1 VSDRF
6 EQLELRR
13 RQLLVR
19 SARLRADLAADQQV
33 ILDALG
39 GVDRVLGRVRSIIS
53 FASPLLLAGGG
64 ALLLRLLRGSG
75 RAARPARAAGVA
87 GMVARGAT
95 WLSRARR
102 LLTVLSIIRAV
113 ARSRSRRHAQPQP

>member
-33 ILDALG
+33 IHDAIDS
-39 GVDRVLGRVRSIIS
+39 VDRAIGRVRSIAS
-53 FASPLLLAGGG
+53 FASPLLLAAGG
-64 ALLLRLLRGSG
+64 ALLLGLFRRF
-75 RAARPARAAGVA
+75 RPARAAV
-87 GMVARGAT
+87 RGFR
-95 WLSRARR
+95 WLTMARR
-102 LLTVLSIIRAV
+102 LLTLLSIVRAV
-113 ARSRSRRHAQPQP
+113 AQSRARRHAEPQP

>member
-19 SARLRADLAADQQV
+19 STRLRAELAADHQV
-33 ILDALG
+33 IVNALG
-39 GVDRVLGRVRSIIS
+39 GVDRVIGRVRSIVS

-64 ALLLRLLRGSG
+64 ALLLRLLRGS
-75 RAARPARAAGVA
+75 RAPRPRRAAGLV
-87 GMVARGAT
+87 GMVARGAS

-102 LLTVLSIIRAV
+102 LLTILSIIRAV
-113 ARSRSRRHAQPQP
+113 AAARARHRAEPQP

>member
-33 ILDALG
+33 ILDAIG
-39 GVDRVLGRVRSIIS
+39 GIDRAIGRARTIAS
-53 FASPLLLAGGG
+53 FVSPLLLAGGG
-64 ALLLRLLRGSG
+64 ALLFRLLGRGHSRG
-75 RAARPARAAGVA
+75 GTRPARAAG
-87 GMVARGAT
+87 MVARGVAWLAT
-95 WLSRARR
+95 ARR
-102 LLTVLSIIRAV
+102 LLTLVSIVRAV
-113 ARSRSRRHAQPQP
+113 IRSRSRRDPEPQP

>member
-33 ILDALG
+33 IVDAIS
-39 GVDRVLGRVRSIIS
+39 GVDRVVGRVRTLAS
-53 FASPLLLAGGG
+53 FLSPLLLAGGG
-64 ALLLRLLRGSG
+64 ALLLRLLRGSS
-75 RAARPARAAGVA
+75 RARPARKAGL
-87 GMVARGAT
+87 VARGAN
-95 WLSRARR
+95 WLMRARR

-113 ARSRSRRHAQPQP
+113 ARSRSRRAPEPHNARS